1 MEYLF
6 NEEQKMIQ
14 LTCRRLVAEKI
25 APEAAKLDESG
36 EFPKD
41 TIELLAKQGLLGIV
55 IPERYGGSQMG
66 YLAFCLAIE
75 EISKGCASTADI
87 LGAHA
92 LGCFPLV
99 DFGTE
104 EQKRRY
110 LPSLSKGEKL
120 AAFALT
126 EPETGSDFSGTRTTA
141 LREGNSYIINGT
153 KRFITNGGEADFYV
167 VFASTDPKKRLRGL
181 SAFIVEKGEK
191 GFEFGKKENKMGLRA
206 APTRE
211 LLFSECRVPER
222 NLLGSLEMGSDIAL
236 SSVDQGKPLI
246 GAQALGIAEA
256 AFTAAFSYAQQRVQF
271 GKPIIQHEGIQFM
284 FSDMATEINAARLL
298 VYHAAILKDKGLKF
312 IKEAA
317 MAKLYSSEMAH
328 RVVHKA
334 LQIHGG
340 YGYMKDYPIERYYRD
355 QRITEIYEGTS
366 EMQRLVVITLMLKG
380 QVSAP

>member
-6 NEEQKMIQ
+6 SDEQKMIQ

-25 APEAAKLDESG
+25 APKAAKLDETG

-66 YLAFCLAIE
+66 HLAFCLAIE
-75 EISKGCASTADI
+75 EISKACASTADI

-92 LGCFPLV
+92 LGCFPLI
-99 DFGTE
+99 DFGNE
-104 EQKRRY
+104 EQKRKY
-110 LPSLSKGEKL
+110 LPSLSSGAKL
-120 AAFALT
+120 AAFGLT
-126 EPETGSDFSGTRTTA
+126 EPETGSDFSRTRTTA
-141 LREGNSYIINGT
+141 LRKGDCYIITGT
-153 KRFITNGGEADFYV
+153 KHFITNGGEADFYII
-167 VFASTDPKKRLRGL
+167 FASMDPQKGLRGL
-181 SAFIVEKGEK
+181 SAFIVEKGEE
-191 GFEFGKKENKMGLRA
+191 GFEFGKKDKKMGLSA
-206 APTRE
+206 APTCE
-211 LLFSECRVPER
+211 LLFSGCRVPEQ
-222 NLLGSLEMGSDIAL
+222 NLLGVLERGSEIAL

-256 AFTAAFSYAQQRVQF
+256 AFTAAFSYAQVRVQF
-271 GKPIIQHEGIQFM
+271 AKPIIQHEAIQFM
-284 FSDMATEINAARLL
+284 FADMATEINAARLL
-298 VYHAAILKDKGLKF
+298 VYHAATLKDKGAKF
-312 IKEAA
+312 SKEAA

-340 YGYMKDYPIERYYRD
+340 YGYMKDYPIERFYRD

-366 EMQRLVVITLMLKG
+366 EMQRLVIITQMLKG
-380 QVSAP
+380 QASAP